1 MTLNSTWSEK
11 SGGKRNNQVWIVL
24 KYITATATTILKMT
38 PMLKNMQCESQD
50 EKNQMQCT
58 RVSVFPL
65 WLPLNDACEK
75 IHFML

>member
-1 MTLNSTWSEK
+1 MEIK
-11 SGGKRNNQVWIVL
+11 I
-24 KYITATATTILKMT
+24 ILKMT

-75 IHFML
+75 IHFMLWQLITVVRLRNFLFLIPYFPQGKG

>member
-1 MTLNSTWSEK
+1 MEIK
-11 SGGKRNNQVWIVL
+11 I
-24 KYITATATTILKMT
+24 ILKMT

-75 IHFML
+75 IHVML